1 MSYKENTLKLKKLL
15 FKLKYLYAELDECNY
30 TFDKCKVN
38 FSLEFQKKIGKLKKK
53 EKNVI
58 KKADKQIKKS
68 IFDNKKLDKYP
79 SPKSF
84 KNLPSTL
91 AEKRHKTLLWRI
103 KTENKKLFNKNV
115 KNASTKEK
123 GKL

>member
-1 MSYKENTLKLKKLL
+1 MKKLHNH
-15 FKLKYLYAELDECNY
+15 FARGKYCTICQQVWELDR
-30 TFDKCKVN
+30 T
-38 FSLEFQKKIGKLKKK
+38 IGR
-53 EKNVI
+53 EV
-58 KKADKQIKKS
+58 
-68 IFDNKKLDKYP
+68 KYP
-79 SPKSF
+79 EMPSYGLKREQCSSCKEPPKSF

>member
-1 MSYKENTLKLKKLL
+1 MR
-15 FKLKYLYAELDECNY
+15 
-30 TFDKCKVN
+30 
-38 FSLEFQKKIGKLKKK
+38 KKINRLRYCTICQQVWEWDSARKKVLSHPEIPSYGLERVQCSSCK
-53 EKNVI
+53 E
-58 KKADKQIKKS
+58 
-68 IFDNKKLDKYP
+68 L
-79 SPKSF
+79 PKSF